1 MCISGSANG
10 WCAGGYREGM
20 SILSILLVFLL
31 PLAELYCM
39 RKLWKEAVRL
49 LTCVVAMEY
58 GEPEAGTRFDG
69 PFNAQETKNTIIA
82 PSDEAELHK

>member
-1 MCISGSANG
+1 
-10 WCAGGYREGM
+10 
-20 SILSILLVFLL
+20 
-31 PLAELYCM
+31 M